1 MTINITK
8 IGLGEISP
16 PDDYSKPESS
26 GKQEVFAGYLNESPA
41 RTEDTKKNWAVD
53 TDNLAKNSIRTYILE
68 AILKIPSYFLTHSE
82 LSDTWVAKA
91 VFTIE
96 RITGTFGDMF
106 RNMIYGHKDSN
117 GNRDDNVGAEEFTR
131 SEEDKKSWIPSLA
144 LFNNELQTKGKFLI
158 SALGLVS
165 PAIANDL
172 EWVCIRLF
180 DGMWWRNMGINIA
193 YGPNFSNKLYKT
205 IWNKLFKGNEDE
217 NKVTKNDDTIN
228 WNFIKNRF
236 SSHIGKLKN
245 AWNKYKTS
253 KSLSCE
259 EKLNISQHL
268 DKTISCFTPIVN
280 WLSVFGGITRPL
292 ARRFDIQGL
301 PRTIIRILSVIDR
314 PLIWLTNIFRFYI
327 PEKLTHGPEDRN
339 KLFPSVTLSD
349 LLLASTIA
357 DIFDFGLI
365 VGENKIKE
373 SSGSLQH
380 LVEIGRKLKASA
392 SDVYFSA
399 RRRKGLE
406 EIKKTNANSD

>member
-144 LFNNELQTKGKFLI
+144 LFNN
-158 SALGLVS
+158 
-165 PAIANDL
+165 
-172 EWVCIRLF
+172 
-180 DGMWWRNMGINIA
+180 
-193 YGPNFSNKLYKT
+193 
-205 IWNKLFKGNEDE
+205 
-217 NKVTKNDDTIN
+217 
-228 WNFIKNRF
+228 
-236 SSHIGKLKN
+236 
-245 AWNKYKTS
+245 
-253 KSLSCE
+253 
-259 EKLNISQHL
+259 
-268 DKTISCFTPIVN
+268 
-280 WLSVFGGITRPL
+280 
-292 ARRFDIQGL
+292 
-301 PRTIIRILSVIDR
+301 
-314 PLIWLTNIFRFYI
+314 
-327 PEKLTHGPEDRN
+327 
-339 KLFPSVTLSD
+339 
-349 LLLASTIA
+349 
-357 DIFDFGLI
+357 
-365 VGENKIKE
+365 
-373 SSGSLQH
+373 
-380 LVEIGRKLKASA
+380 
-392 SDVYFSA
+392 
-399 RRRKGLE
+399 
-406 EIKKTNANSD
+406 